1 MKVPPANYDTTTG
14 NNTVY
19 VKFSDNEVLPQY
31 VVFYNYKDS
40 HKKSNGRKY
49 EDDNLFDNLMRF
61 YNYYDQYYDFFSDYD
76 DGNSFYDSNHG
87 FDDYGNDFYDYS
99 NDYYDGYF

>member
-31 VVFYNYKDS
+31 VVFYNYEDS
-40 HKKSNGRKY
+40 HKKSSGRKY
-49 EDDNLFDNLMRF
+49 EDDNLYDSDSF
-61 YNYYDQYYDFFSDYD
+61 YNDDDQYFFSYYD
-76 DGNSFYDSNHG
+76 DGNAFYDDDNG
-87 FDDYGNDFYDYS
+87 FYDYGNDFYDYS
-99 NDYYDGYF
+99 NDFYDGYF

>member
-49 EDDNLFDNLMRF
+49 VDDNLFDSDSF
-61 YNYYDQYYDFFSDYD
+61 YNDYDQYYDFFSDYD
-76 DGNSFYDSNHG
+76 DGNNFYDSNHG

>member
-40 HKKSNGRKY
+40 HKKSNGRTY
-49 EDDNLFDNLMRF
+49 EDDDLFDK
-61 YNYYDQYYDFFSDYD
+61 YYALFSDYD
-76 DGNSFYDSNHG
+76 DGYSFYDSNHG
-87 FDDYGNDFYDYS
+87 FDDYVNDFYDYS